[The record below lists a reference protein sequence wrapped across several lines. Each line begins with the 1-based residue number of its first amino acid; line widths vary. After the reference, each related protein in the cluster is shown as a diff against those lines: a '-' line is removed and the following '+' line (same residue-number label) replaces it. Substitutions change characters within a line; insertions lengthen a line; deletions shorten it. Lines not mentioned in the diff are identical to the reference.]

1 VSELSEAHVRSGKV
15 MTVRGPIAVAELG
28 FTLMHEHILNDCR
41 CWWNKP
47 KEPERAYLGT
57 GPVSIEIVG
66 ELRMDPFVNLHNCT
80 LDDEDLAIA
89 ELKPVAALGGRTVV
103 DPTCGGI
110 GRDPLAAQ
118 RISRATGLN
127 IVMGGG
133 FYLESSHPPE
143 VAEMSAGDIADR
155 IVREALYGVDETGV
169 RIGLIGEIGVSA
181 DFTAAERKSLRGA
194 AMAQRRCGLPLMI
207 HLPGWFRLAHE
218 VLDIV
223 EEEGADVG
231 HTVLCHMNP
240 SGEDTDYQFALARR
254 GALIE
259 YDMIGMDFWY
269 ADQGV
274 QCPSDDENARAI
286 KRLIDAGFAD
296 RVLMSQDV
304 FLKMMLTRYGGFGYA
319 YLQKHF
325 FARLR
330 RHGLSDE
337 DIKVLMIDNPR
348 RVFSAA
354 D

>member
-1 VSELSEAHVRSGKV
+1 
-15 MTVRGPIAVAELG
+15 M
-28 FTLMHEHILNDCR
+28 
-41 CWWNKP
+41 
-47 KEPERAYLGT
+47 
-57 GPVSIEIVG
+57 
-66 ELRMDPFVNLHNCT
+66 
-80 LDDEDLAIA
+80 
-89 ELKPVAALGGRTVV
+89 
-103 DPTCGGI
+103 
-110 GRDPLAAQ
+110 
-118 RISRATGLN
+118 
-127 IVMGGG
+127 
-133 FYLESSHPPE
+133 
-143 VAEMSAGDIADR
+143 
-155 IVREALYGVDETGV
+155 
-169 RIGLIGEIGVSA
+169 
-181 DFTAAERKSLRGA
+181 RGA
-194 AMAQRRCGLPLMI
+194 AAAQRRCGLPLMV

-223 EEEGADVG
+223 EEEGADIS

-254 GALIE
+254 GALLE

-319 YLQKHF
+319 YMQKHF
-325 FARLR
+325 FARLK

-337 DIKVLMIDNPR
+337 DIDVLMIDNPR

-354 D
+354 G